1 MLGLINFDQI
11 IWVDAVVIAALV
23 LSFGFGIVRGIV
35 REVLSLSSWIVSI
48 WLAYLYGDNL
58 AIMIVPWIES
68 ERLSGLI
75 GYVLVFVAVLG
86 HWPLIQLKAEVQK
99 ISIRQKFL

>member
-1 MLGLINFDQI
+1 MLGLVNLDQI

-48 WLAYLYGDNL
+48 WLAYLYGDRKS
-58 AIMIVPWIES
+58 V
-68 ERLSGLI
+68 
-75 GYVLVFVAVLG
+75 V
-86 HWPLIQLKAEVQK
+86 
-99 ISIRQKFL
+99 